1 MDLLLL
7 LSLRGYCGKRNSKNI
22 INIMKKYP
30 CVLSI
35 AGSDCSGGAGI
46 QADIKTISAAGVYA
60 ASAVTAV
67 TVQNTCGVSD
77 VFPVPPQY
85 VAAQIEAVMSDIHPD
100 AVKIGMVSDADTVRA
115 IAECLSRFKPRYIV
129 FDPVMVSSSGRK
141 LMSDEAVTVICQ
153 ELFPLCTL
161 ITPNIDE
168 ASMLLHRKIT
178 TVDEMKAAARE
189 HVPRRA
195 AALCAVVHRAD
206 GADLHP
212 LQALQQPLPQ
222 KQHQQYSNLPL
233 WNH

>member
-1 MDLLLL
+1 
-7 LSLRGYCGKRNSKNI
+7 
-22 INIMKKYP
+22 MKKYP

-77 VFPVPPQY
+77 VLPVPPQY

-141 LMSDEAVTVICQ
+141 LMSDEAVTVIC
-153 ELFPLCTL
+153 
-161 ITPNIDE
+161 
-168 ASMLLHRKIT
+168 
-178 TVDEMKAAARE
+178 
-189 HVPRRA
+189 
-195 AALCAVVHRAD
+195 
-206 GADLHP
+206 
-212 LQALQQPLPQ
+212 
-222 KQHQQYSNLPL
+222 
-233 WNH
+233 